1 MHDAMA
7 AVADHVQAPEG
18 HYFVWAG
25 DFENQ
30 QRAMQRLAVIVPLS
44 IAIVLFLLYLALRSF
59 RSAIAV
65 LLSAPFAM
73 TGGLFALWIA
83 EIPLSVSAAVGFITL
98 LGQVALQSLLV
109 IEAADERRR
118 AGDDMNTAILT
129 GAMVRFRPVTMTALL
144 AMLGLMPMAFSTGV
158 GSEIQRP
165 FALVIIGGLFT
176 SRLVTAFALPT
187 LYAFVARKQLARP
200 EEEEQDIVVPSQA

>member
-1 MHDAMA
+1 
-7 AVADHVQAPEG
+7 
-18 HYFVWAG
+18 
-25 DFENQ
+25 
-30 QRAMQRLAVIVPLS
+30 LAVIVPLS
-44 IAIVLFLLYLALRSF
+44 IAVVLLLLFASLRSF

-83 EIPLSVSAAVGFITL
+83 AIPLSVSAAVGFITL

-109 IEAADERRR
+109 IEATDERRR

-129 GAMVRFRPVTMTALL
+129 GAMLRFRPVTITALL
-144 AMLGLMPMAFSTGV
+144 AMMGLMPMARSTGV

-165 FALVIIGGLFT
+165 FALVIIGGLIT

-187 LYAFVARKQLARP
+187 LYAFVARKQLIAAD
-200 EEEEQDIVVPSQA
+200 EEGLLLPSQAQESV